1 MKTPTAIPFV
11 LRPGICLNLV
21 LWSASALAQ
30 VSNAE
35 GIAPLEGVLPSR
47 AASTLNEAQ
56 REDRY
61 WDDVKALG
69 SKDAFEAYLTSYPRG
84 RYAQLAKA
92 NLSQLKSSSN
102 ANMPKTDDSDIPLRI
117 FKSILQDMINN
128 QD

>member
-35 GIAPLEGVLPSR
+35 GIAPLEGVVPSR
-47 AASTLNEAQ
+47 SVNALNEAQ

-69 SKDAFEAYLTSYPRG
+69 SKDAFEAYLTTYPRG
-84 RYAQLAKA
+84 RYAHLAKA
-92 NLSQLKSSSN
+92 NLSQLKSTSN
-102 ANMPKTDDSDIPLRI
+102 ANNKKPDDSDIPLRI

-128 QD
+128 QE